1 MDAASLRDRLA
12 ELARIEGAP
21 TPVVSVY
28 LDTRWA
34 DEHARERARIFLKN
48 ELRRVRGPGGLTASP
63 SDLDWVETEGAG
75 LISQTR
81 FPDAHGVAL
90 FACHGLS
97 LQEVIAVR
105 MPFEDRLVVAVT
117 PFLLPLSAV
126 LEDAPAAVVVFV
138 DAARARLVPL
148 DATGPGEEV
157 ALEAGELSRDSHGG
171 WAQMVESRYRGIMRQ
186 HRDRH
191 FEAVAECLAALVEGH
206 GVEWIVLAGEPRNL
220 AELRTSLPAGIAGK
234 IAGTVEG
241 ARHEPAAAFVARATE
256 LLGHR
261 QQQRQAE
268 GVDTLLTEAAKRRR
282 AVAGLD
288 ETLDAINRGAVRRF
302 YVAKGFSSSGH
313 ACAGCGALARGDGPQ
328 CRLCDSP
335 TTRVELDQAM
345 SDRVLAARGRV
356 EVIDGHA
363 GLARAGGVAAL
374 LRYAL

>member
-1 MDAASLRDRLA
+1 MDAASLRDRLT
-12 ELARIEGAP
+12 ELVRIESAP
-21 TPVVSVY
+21 TRVVSVY
-28 LDTRWA
+28 LNTRWG
-34 DEHARERARIFLKN
+34 DEHGERARIFLKN
-48 ELRRVRGPGGLTASP
+48 ELRRAREPGGLSASS
-63 SDLDWVETEGAG
+63 SDLDWIETEGAA

-97 LQEVIAVR
+97 LREVVAVR
-105 MPFEDRLVVAVT
+105 MPFEDRLVVAAR
-117 PFLLPLSAV
+117 PFLLPLAAV

-138 DAARARLVPL
+138 DAACARLVPL

-157 ALEAGELSRDSHGG
+157 ALEVEELSRDSHGG
-171 WAQMVESRYRGIMRQ
+171 WAEMVESRYRGIMRQ

-191 FEAVAECLAALVEGH
+191 FEAVAESLAALVEGH

-220 AELRTSLPAGIAGK
+220 AELRTSLPARIAGK
-234 IAGTVEG
+234 IAGTIEG
-241 ARHEPAAAFVARATE
+241 KRHEPAAALVARATE
-256 LLGHR
+256 LLGHS

-268 GVDTLLTEAAKRRR
+268 SVDTVLTEAAKSRQ

-302 YVAKGFSSSGH
+302 YVAKSFKASGH
-313 ACAGCGALARGDGPQ
+313 ACAACGALARGDGPD
-328 CRLCDSP
+328 CRLCGSP
-335 TTRVELDQAM
+335 TTRVELEQAM
-345 SDRVLAARGRV
+345 PDRVLAASGRV

-363 GLARAGGVAAL
+363 GLARVGGVAAL

>member
-1 MDAASLRDRLA
+1 
-12 ELARIEGAP
+12 
-21 TPVVSVY
+21 
-28 LDTRWA
+28 
-34 DEHARERARIFLKN
+34 
-48 ELRRVRGPGGLTASP
+48 
-63 SDLDWVETEGAG
+63 
-75 LISQTR
+75 
-81 FPDAHGVAL
+81 
-90 FACHGLS
+90 
-97 LQEVIAVR
+97 
-105 MPFEDRLVVAVT
+105 MPFEDRLVVAAT
-117 PFLLPLSAV
+117 PFLLPLAAA

-138 DAARARLVPL
+138 DAACARLVPL

-171 WAQMVESRYRGIMRQ
+171 WAEMVESRYRGIMRQ

-191 FEAVAECLAALVEGH
+191 FEAVAESLAALVEGH

-256 LLGHR
+256 LLGHS

-268 GVDTLLTEAAKRRR
+268 GVDTLLTEAAKGRR

-288 ETLDAINRGAVRRF
+288 GTLDAINRGAVRRF
-302 YVAKGFSSSGH
+302 YVAKGFKSSGH

-335 TTRVELDQAM
+335 TTRVELAQAM
-345 SDRVLAARGRV
+345 SDRVLAAGGRV
-356 EVIDGHA
+356 DVIDGHA
-363 GLARAGGVAAL
+363 RPRSGRWRRRPAAL
-374 LRYAL
+374 PAVTRA